1 MRKDRLLKKFGYSVI
16 QRSPEAMRITLEI
29 GKKYLPPDYKG
40 KVYYSL
46 CRQVLKE
53 AVDRRRTKVTAKKP
67 MQLPKAEKKPR
78 KRKTGIGKDFYES
91 WEWKKVRYEALMKH
105 GAVCMLCGADR
116 KTSVIHVDHIKP
128 TSKFP
133 ELALQLD
140 NLQVLCKS
148 CNMGKSNIHQHDFR

>member
-1 MRKDRLLKKFGYSVI
+1 MRKDRLLKKFGYEIENRSV
-16 QRSPEAMRITLEI
+16 EASLKTMELAR
-29 GKKYLPPDYKG
+29 KYLPDDYKG
-40 KVYYSL
+40 KMYFSL
-46 CRQVLKE
+46 GRQILNEVV
-53 AVDRRRTKVTAKKP
+53 ARRRGPSKKP
-67 MQLPKAEKKPR
+67 IKLPKPKTEKKPR
-78 KRKTGIGKDFYES
+78 KKKNGIGKDFYDS

-133 ELALQLD
+133 ELALSLD